1 MENLSEIKS
10 YRDFM
15 EEYLKD
21 LDDGELLNLY
31 NEYNEYD
38 QIYYNDEDFLDE
50 FFSTPTEAV
59 RAVYYGDYKYS
70 DRYVKFN
77 GYGNLDSA
85 DFLDDFI
92 YLFELIDNL
101 KDGEYLLDEYNDYLY
116 DKEQD
121 FYNDLEDFEKLPM
134 VERLKILKNIKII
147 EQENQDKEKND
158 FFDSIRNEV
167 EKLLEDDFPEIFDI
181 GVEQIDLII
190 EKLNLK
196 QNKNQEIEL

>member
-38 QIYYNDEDFLDE
+38 QIYYNDEDFLD
-50 FFSTPTEAV
+50 
-59 RAVYYGDYKYS
+59 
-70 DRYVKFN
+70 
-77 GYGNLDSA
+77 
-85 DFLDDFI
+85 DFI

-121 FYNDLEDFEKLPM
+121 FYNDLEGFEKLPM
-134 VERLKILKNIKII
+134 IERLKILKNIKII
-147 EQENQDKEKND
+147 EEENQDEEKND

-167 EKLLEDDFPEIFDI
+167 ENLLEDDFPKIYDLD
-181 GVEQIDLII
+181 VEQIDLII

-196 QNKNQEIEL
+196 QNKDHEIEL